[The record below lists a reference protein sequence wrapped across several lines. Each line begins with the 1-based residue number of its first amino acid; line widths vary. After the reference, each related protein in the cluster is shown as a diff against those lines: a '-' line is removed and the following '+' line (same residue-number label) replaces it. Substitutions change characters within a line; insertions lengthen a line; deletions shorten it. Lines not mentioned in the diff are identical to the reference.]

1 MPGKVQVKFLKFS
14 IRKFLKSFGY
24 AFRGIC
30 DVFRKEQNF
39 KVHCLIGLIALLLG
53 WFFHI
58 SAAEWCFLIVVI
70 ALVLASEMLNTAIE
84 NLCDAVEPN
93 RNETIRAVKDVS
105 AGMVLVCAL
114 GALGIGIVIFLPKVI
129 GLF

>member
-1 MPGKVQVKFLKFS
+1 MKFS
-14 IRKFLKSFGY
+14 VRKFLKSFSY
-24 AFRGIC
+24 AFRGIS
-30 DVFRKEQNF
+30 DVFRREQNF

-58 SAAEWCFLIVVI
+58 PPTQWCFLIVVI

-84 NLCDAVEPN
+84 NLCDVAEPN
-93 RNETIRAVKDVS
+93 QNETIRIVKDIS

-114 GALGIGIVIFLPKVI
+114 GALAVGIVIFLPKVI
-129 GLF
+129 GFLKAFF